1 MTTILD
7 YQTFYLVGIKGVAM
21 TALAHCLVDAGKTV
35 AGSDLAEDFVTKDQL
50 RSMAVAIDNQFDP
63 ALIAGFDCVIF
74 TAAHNGPQNP
84 QVVAARAL
92 NIPTFSHAEA
102 LGQLFN
108 QKQGIAVCGVGGKS
122 TTSAMIT
129 WILSQ
134 HAQSAAEQPS
144 YAVGV
149 GGIPGL
155 SKTGQWNP
163 ANPYFVAE
171 ADEYVTDP
179 QAAARGE
186 KITPRFSYLQPFIT
200 LCTNLRYDHPD
211 VYTSFDHTK
220 ETYATFFNQ
229 IKPGGSLVI
238 NGDDQ
243 PLLEL
248 AQNWQQKTGGSVTTF
263 GAGSDNDLQLIEYHS
278 TAGKTITTIAHNS
291 ENSGPETITLELVLP
306 GMFNVMNAVAA
317 LTVCQQLGI
326 PLATAATHLHHFRST
341 MRRAEFIGE
350 KRGVLYYDDYAHH
363 PNEVAHIIAA
373 FKEWFGDQRLVIAFQ
388 SHTFSR
394 TKQLFAEFVDALGLA
409 REVVMI
415 DIFASAREKYDN
427 SISSDLLCQAIE
439 DKYPDTS
446 ARNLHTVENLATFC
460 QTELKEGDVLI
471 TVGAGDIY
479 HLHELL

>member
-7 YQTFYLVGIKGVAM
+7 YQRFYLVGIKGVAM
-21 TALAHCLVDAGKTV
+21 TALARCLVDAGKTV

-50 RSMAVAIDNQFDP
+50 RSMALPIDNQFDP
-63 ALIAGFDCVIF
+63 SLVAGFECVIF

-84 QVVAARAL
+84 QVLAAQQL
-92 NIPTFSHAEA
+92 HIPTFSHAEA

-129 WILSQ
+129 WILSKN
-134 HAQSAAEQPS
+134 AQSPAEEPS

-149 GGIPGL
+149 GEIPGL

-163 ANPYFVAE
+163 TSPYFIAE

-179 QAAARGE
+179 QAAYRGE
-186 KITPRFSYLQPFIT
+186 KITPRFSYLNPFIT

-220 ETYATFFNQ
+220 QTYAAFFNQ
-229 IKPGGSLVI
+229 IKPGGRLVI

-243 PLLEL
+243 PLREL
-248 AQNWQQKTGGSVTTF
+248 ANEWQSQTGGQLSTF
-263 GAGSDNDLQLIEYHS
+263 GATANTDLQLVEYQS
-278 TAGKTITTIAHNS
+278 VAGKTISTISDGS
-291 ENSGPETITLELVLP
+291 EMIQLELVLP
-306 GMFNVMNAVAA
+306 GIFNVMNALAA
-317 LTVCQQLGI
+317 LAVCQQIGI
-326 PLATAATHLHHFRST
+326 PLSAAAKHLTDFRST
-341 MRRAEFIGE
+341 MRRAQFIGE
-350 KRGVLYYDDYAHH
+350 KKGVLYYDDYAHH
-363 PNEVAHIIAA
+363 PNEVAHIITA

-409 REVVMI
+409 KEVVMI
-415 DIFASAREKYDN
+415 DIFPSAREKFDD
-427 SISSDLLCQAIE
+427 SISSNLLCQAIE
-439 DKYPDTS
+439 AKYPDTT
-446 ARNLHTVENLATFC
+446 ARNLQTLENLADYC
-460 QTELKEGDVLI
+460 QTELQDGDVVI